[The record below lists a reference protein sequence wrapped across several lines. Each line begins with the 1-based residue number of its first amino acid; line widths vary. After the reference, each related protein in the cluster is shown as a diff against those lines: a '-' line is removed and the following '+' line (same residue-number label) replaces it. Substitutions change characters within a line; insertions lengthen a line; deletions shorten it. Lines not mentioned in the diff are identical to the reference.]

1 MSAYKRIVTQFRDRE
16 CLLEALKR
24 TGTPFE
30 VAQKGQRL
38 HLYGYQGDRRPETAE
53 FVVRRK
59 HIGSSSN
66 DLGYVW
72 NSEAGAYEAIVSE
85 YDTRCTATTWIRKQ
99 VKQQYAVSKVVKEA
113 RRKGLRVVQ
122 QRSEQGQIRL
132 VLQGYAR

>member
-1 MSAYKRIVTQFRDRE
+1 MSAYKRILTEFRDRE
-16 CLLEALKR
+16 CLLRALEKI
-24 TGTPFE
+24 GLPVE
-30 VAQKGQRL
+30 VSLKDNL
-38 HLYGYQGDRRPETAE
+38 SLYGYQGNRRAETAE
-53 FVVRRK
+53 FVIRRQ
-59 HIGSSSN
+59 HIGRSSN

-72 NSEAGAYEAIVSE
+72 NAKAGAYEAIVSE